1 MAIPENDDTYLDR
14 LLTSEE
20 AAGLPHILNL
30 DPDVNVRAIDQQYL
44 SDAYKYYLGGGRN
57 VPSGVEAG
65 DPAQIPGAMDSLVA
79 TGDTGIVNAG
89 VTAPIG
95 GNTLEQQRLIDQ
107 GIGVQL
113 SPGQPVV
120 APGEIPR
127 TQAELDAY
135 NFYGPSR
142 EYGDPMDIGYEEG
155 QVDPQLAAAV
165 GGKDTTPV
173 VDPMDLYSGA
183 ADEGYLGVP
192 AGPTDYEFEAAQE
205 RQKTQDLA
213 NLALTGPGSEL
224 EKMDVHEEPTSGL
237 ASLGS
242 AAKTGIKLLADVT
255 GIGKLSD
262 VLGIGLTTSSVLDLP
277 NLENRTESAQGI
289 AGLTKDEASLINK
302 YQGENQS
309 PGKDSEG
316 YNIISMAEML
326 NPGQYEANRSERQR
340 VRDERIKQEEL
351 AQEESDR
358 RVAEEVAFRELQAK
372 HEALAA
378 AEAAAQRAQAQ
389 APPPAQPQ
397 GGQGGLQDRGGGQA
411 AADRAG
417 GSSYSSPFKHGG
429 PAHIYKRKGY
439 VSGGIVDLL

>member
-1 MAIPENDDTYLDR
+1 
-14 LLTSEE
+14 
-20 AAGLPHILNL
+20 
-30 DPDVNVRAIDQQYL
+30 
-44 SDAYKYYLGGGRN
+44 
-57 VPSGVEAG
+57 
-65 DPAQIPGAMDSLVA
+65 
-79 TGDTGIVNAG
+79 
-89 VTAPIG
+89 
-95 GNTLEQQRLIDQ
+95 
-107 GIGVQL
+107 
-113 SPGQPVV
+113 
-120 APGEIPR
+120 
-127 TQAELDAY
+127 
-135 NFYGPSR
+135 
-142 EYGDPMDIGYEEG
+142 MDIGYGEG

-205 RQKTQDLA
+205 RQRTQDLA

-224 EKMDVHEEPTSGL
+224 EKMDVYEEPTSGL

-255 GIGKLSD
+255 GMGKLGD

-326 NPGQYEANRSERQR
+326 NPGQYEANRAERQR

-358 RVAEEVAFRELQAK
+358 RVAEEAR
-372 HEALAA
+372 A
-378 AEAAAQRAQAQ
+378 AEIEAANRAAQAAIVHTQP
-389 APPPAQPQ
+389 APVYT
-397 GGQGGLQDRGGGQA
+397 GDW
-411 AADRAG
+411 
-417 GSSYSSPFKHGG
+417 SSP
-429 PAHIYKRKGY
+429 
-439 VSGGIVDLL
+439 